1 MSFIAFLIAAA
12 VLAIT
17 PGPGIAR
24 VVARQLAVRRV
35 SGVTLVFFWGHAGHG
50 AKRRLSRRE
59 TLS

>member
-24 VVARQLAVRRV
+24 VVARQLALRRV
-35 SGVTLVFFWGHAGHG
+35 SGVTLVFFGVMPAM
-50 AKRRLSRRE
+50 ARSDA
-59 TLS
+59 